1 MTASTGKPSDSSR
14 ALGAGLT
21 FAVTV
26 ALFALG
32 GVWLDGK
39 LATSPWFVLFGSLL
53 GIVGGA
59 IHVIQELAPGVLWS
73 KSKSS
78 SAGKGRGPHQGHG
91 KGPASS
97 TPEPF
102 DDRRSDR
109 SDDDRR

>member
-1 MTASTGKPSDSSR
+1 MTASTPKPSDSSR

-39 LATSPWFVLFGSLL
+39 LATSPWFVLVGSLL
-53 GIVGGA
+53 GIFGGA

-78 SAGKGRGPHQGHG
+78 STGKGNG
-91 KGPASS
+91 KGPASHA
-97 TPEPF
+97 PEPF
-102 DDRRSDR
+102 DDRRSDQ